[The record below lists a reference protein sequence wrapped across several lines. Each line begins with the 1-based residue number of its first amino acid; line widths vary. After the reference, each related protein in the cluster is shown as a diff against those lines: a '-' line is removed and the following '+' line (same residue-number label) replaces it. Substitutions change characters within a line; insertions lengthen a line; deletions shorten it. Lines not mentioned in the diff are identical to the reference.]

1 MGQPTVNRFVILAAA
16 ATALLAPASFAQ
28 QAFTGGP
35 ALDAAVEQ
43 AVTEG
48 RIPGAVLL
56 VSHQGRIVHR
66 KAYGLRSI
74 TPRREPMTLDTIF
87 DAASLTKVVATTPAI
102 MKLVEEGKLRL
113 NDRVTQYLP
122 EFQGGAS
129 EITVRNL
136 LTHFSGLRP
145 DVDLEPPWSGYDTGI
160 QKALL
165 DKPIASPGER
175 FVYSDINFI
184 LLGEIVRRLSG
195 KPLADYAAEIVFKP
209 LGMKDTMFL
218 PPAALLSRI
227 APTEDAA
234 GNAGATP
241 RGGPRPHGTLHG
253 RRGRSRGPVYDGR
266 RSGAL
271 RRHDAGA

>member
-1 MGQPTVNRFVILAAA
+1 MGQPAVNRFVILAVA

-35 ALDAAVEQ
+35 ALDAALEQ

-66 KAYGLRSI
+66 KAYGLRSL
-74 TPRREPMTLDTIF
+74 TPRREPMTVDTIF

-102 MKLVEEGKLRL
+102 MKLFEEGKLRL

-165 DKPIASPGER
+165 DKPVASPGER

-195 KPLADYAAEIVFKP
+195 KPLAGLCRRDRVQTAGHEGHHV
-209 LGMKDTMFL
+209 
-218 PPAALLSRI
+218 PAAGGTPLRI
-227 APTEDAA
+227 APTEVLP
-234 GNAGATP
+234 GTRRATP
-241 RGGPRPHGTLHG
+241 RGGSRPHDTLHG